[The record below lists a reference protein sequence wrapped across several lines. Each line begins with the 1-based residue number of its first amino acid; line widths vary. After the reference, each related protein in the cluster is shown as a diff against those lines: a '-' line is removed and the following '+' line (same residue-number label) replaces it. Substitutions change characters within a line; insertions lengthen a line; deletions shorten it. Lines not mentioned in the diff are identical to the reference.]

1 MTNEAGLQYE
11 DLLKAKELAIK
22 SGRFANKDLTPQDCY
37 VNIEYEEKVWTTKD
51 IPHHLS
57 YIVACNVG
65 CIPRYSVFLQD
76 KSAEVVG
83 TGIGVWETD
92 AIEMALKNYLS
103 AWGI

>member
-11 DLLKAKELAIK
+11 DLEKAKEIMSEPGK
-22 SGRFANKDLTPQDCY
+22 YTQQK
-37 VNIEYEEKVWTTKD
+37 EWTTKD
-51 IPHHLS
+51 IPYHLS
-57 YIVACNVG
+57 YIVACNAG

-76 KSAEVVG
+76 KSAQVVG

-92 AIEMALKNYLS
+92 AIEMALKNYIS